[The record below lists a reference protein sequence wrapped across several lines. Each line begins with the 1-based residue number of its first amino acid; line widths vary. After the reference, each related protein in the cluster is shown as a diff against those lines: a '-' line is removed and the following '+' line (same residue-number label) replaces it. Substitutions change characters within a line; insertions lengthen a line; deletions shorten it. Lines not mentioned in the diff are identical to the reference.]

1 MNDKEIMESILRTTT
16 GVCDLYL
23 HGSVESSTP
32 QVHEAFTTALNDALC
47 MQNGVYAQ
55 MESRG
60 WYQKEQEQ
68 QQKLQQVKQKCASAQ
83 G

>member
-1 MNDKEIMESILRTTT
+1 MNDRDIMENLLLTHK

-23 HGSVESSTP
+23 HGSVESATP
-32 QVHEAFTTALNDALC
+32 QVHEAFTAALNDALC
-47 MQNGVYAQ
+47 QQNGVYAQ

-60 WYQKEQEQ
+60 WYQTEQEQ
-68 QQKLQQVKQKCASAQ
+68 PQKLQQVRQKFASFQ

>member
-1 MNDKEIMESILRTTT
+1 MTEKEIMENILLTTK
-16 GVCDLYL
+16 GICDLYL

-47 MQNGVYAQ
+47 MQNGIYTQ

-68 QQKLQQVKQKCASAQ
+68 PQKLQQLKQKYASAQ

>member
-1 MNDKEIMESILRTTT
+1 MNDKEIMEGILLTTK

-32 QVHEAFTTALNDALC
+32 PVREAFTTALNDALA
-47 MQNGVYAQ
+47 MQNGIYHE

-60 WYQKEQEQ
+60 WYQKECEQ
-68 QQKLQQVKQKCASAQ
+68 PQKIQQVKQKFSAQ

>member
-1 MNDKEIMESILRTTT
+1 MNDREIMENILLTTK

-32 QVHEAFTTALNDALC
+32 PVHEAFTTALNDALC

-68 QQKLQQVKQKCASAQ
+68 PQKLQQVKQKFASAQ